1 MPYEPAERIFLS
13 IALSYSCAARRICPS
28 LCFELQAEAE
38 SVDKVISDLSVQDEL
53 NVDAFVGEF
62 DTLSKKHEEIPADDF
77 NNDDVYRKSLD
88 EVLSHTQIIS
98 AALLNRSFSQ
108 AITCKTN
115 ILFKQDAMLQ
125 ML

>member
-1 MPYEPAERIFLS
+1 M
-13 IALSYSCAARRICPS
+13 
-28 LCFELQAEAE
+28 
-38 SVDKVISDLSVQDEL
+38 ISDLSVQDEL
-53 NVDAFVGEF
+53 NVDVFVDEF
-62 DTLSKKHEEIPADDF
+62 DSLSKKHEEIPVDDF

-88 EVLSHTQIIS
+88 EVLTHTPIIS

-108 AITCKTN
+108 AITCKKQ